1 MNNLHNINENISRAI
16 EISFAGNHPIAFVA
30 SKELIEAFGMGQ
42 LKKDIQTIT
51 FNFIGRVNRA
61 YTFEDADIIVEYS
74 DFDMDSYWR
83 CKDNKK
89 ETIEDMF
96 KRINEVDKDLEL
108 QIEKPDTVRALLK
121 TAKIRINLSLSMV
134 EEVIRVANTIAKLD
148 KASKIRA
155 EHIAE
160 AIQYRVVERD
170 EYEII

>member
-51 FNFIGRVNRA
+51 FDFIGRVNRA
-61 YTFEDADIIVEYS
+61 YTFEDADIIVGYS

-89 ETIEDMF
+89 ETIEDVF
-96 KRINEVDKDLEL
+96 KRINEVDKDLKL
-108 QIEKPDTVRALLK
+108 QIENTARALLK